1 MSYCLNPDCQKPH
14 NTSDAKFC
22 KNCGSPLLLG
32 ERYRAIKPIGAGGF
46 GKTFQAEDEGKPSH
60 PRCVIKQFFP
70 QNQGF
75 INTIKAAELFRAEAS
90 RLEIL
95 GKHPQIPELL
105 AYFEKGQ
112 QQYLVQE
119 FIEGRNLADELAESG
134 SFNEFQI
141 RQLLQDLLPVLDF
154 IHSHKVIHRDI
165 KPENII
171 RRTADKKLVLVDF
184 GAAKL
189 VNYTLLQKTN
199 TAIGSA
205 VYAAPEQIMGKAV
218 FASDLYSLGVTC
230 IHLLTQIPPFDLFD
244 NGEGVWAWR
253 DFVKQPISVELA
265 RVLDKMIETA
275 VNRRFLSAAQVIK
288 ALNIPSNKHAITI
301 IPNWQA
307 SYEKQITPQTAP
319 ASSPQEN
326 FQNQEAKIQQVLQIA
341 LSNYQ
346 LKVQVNLSKDKLTL
360 VINRNKDTPVNY
372 KAISQ
377 IISRELTALQLTQ
390 IDKIKAIGRVKGENI
405 PEWQQLFKV
414 TPPAMSTKKAE
425 NIFLDKY
432 FWLDTLMFLMI
443 LVIFNK
449 VIVFNAANSL
459 LIASGFVAVKKYL
472 VQQNKKAIKEIQLVK
487 ELFLLTILIILSKLQ
502 IFLNDI
508 FGILLAFLFVLLPFL
523 YIKEDVE

>member
-46 GKTFQAEDEGKPSH
+46 GKTFEAEDEGKPSH

-171 RRTADKKLVLVDF
+171 RRTSDKKLVLVDF

-189 VNYTLLQKTN
+189 VNHTLLQKTN

-205 VYAAPEQIMGKAV
+205 AYAAPEQIMGKAI

-244 NGEGVWAWR
+244 NSEGVWAWR

-275 VNRRFLSAAQVIK
+275 INRRFLSAAQVIK

-307 SYEKQITPQTAP
+307 S
-319 ASSPQEN
+319 PQEN
-326 FQNQEAKIQQVLQIA
+326 FQNQEAKIQQVLQMA

-372 KAISQ
+372 KTISQ

-414 TPPAMSTKKAE
+414 TPPAPPATRKAE

-432 FWLDTLMFLMI
+432 IWLDTLMFLI
-443 LVIFNK
+443 VFIISNK
-449 VIVFNAANSL
+449 IIIFNAATSL
-459 LIASGFVAVKKYL
+459 LIASGFIVVKYL
-472 VQQNKKAIKEIQLVK
+472 VKRNEKIKDIQLLK
-487 ELFLLTILIILSKLQ
+487 ELLFFTLLITLLNSHIFLLNENFK
-502 IFLNDI
+502 IFLA
-508 FGILLAFLFVLLPFL
+508 ILFIVLPVF
-523 YIKEDVE
+523 YIKAQD